1 MVSKY
6 LDEFL
11 YAPFMAGDYDE
22 SVLALY
28 EGIHDRYVSSFG
40 MGDGD
45 AYMGY
50 EDPNVYYVET
60 GFGTFFFF
68 LILVLVLLIVAD
80 GRRYR
85 RYRSGYYGPTYVYR
99 PIFFGRPWIHHH
111 PPHHHHHGYA
121 SRCSGHHRQDHHH
134 ELYSGAK
141 R

>member
-1 MVSKY
+1 MGLGENDAILVLNIGGEDAYLATGDYFASMLDDDMVSKY

-85 RYRSGYYGPTYVYR
+85 RYRSGYYGPT
-99 PIFFGRPWIHHH
+99 
-111 PPHHHHHGYA
+111 
-121 SRCSGHHRQDHHH
+121 
-134 ELYSGAK
+134 
-141 R
+141 